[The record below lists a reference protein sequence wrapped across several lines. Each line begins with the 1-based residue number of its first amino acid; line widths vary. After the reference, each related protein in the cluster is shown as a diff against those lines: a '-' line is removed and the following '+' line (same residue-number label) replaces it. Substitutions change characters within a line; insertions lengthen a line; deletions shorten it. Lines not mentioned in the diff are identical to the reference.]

1 MQRSLSEWLTWQEA
15 LNPHEID
22 LGLER
27 VRRVVERLALTR
39 PATAVFAVGGTNGKG
54 STVGFI
60 ERLCAA
66 NGLST
71 AAYTSPHLVRYNE
84 RMRLNGNEVSDA
96 WLIEQFEAVDEAR
109 GDTPLTFFEF
119 GTLAA
124 LHGFSR
130 SRVDTWILEIGLGG
144 RLDAVNVIDPDISVV
159 TTIALEHQEWL
170 GDTIDLIAAEKGGIL
185 RQGCPAFYGDE
196 PVPDGLR
203 QTAKAIGAHL
213 SCCGVEFE
221 YTVDSGNT
229 WSWRGATTALDAL
242 SQPGMVD
249 SAQMRNVSLAMAAV
263 EACGPDLLNRAAVEQ
278 ALAAPRPPGRFQV
291 IDRDRQWI
299 VDVAHNPQAAGVLRR
314 RLLDLGDDRPL
325 TVVIGLLADK
335 QVDGFVMEL
344 ADLATRWLVCSAD
357 VARGCDAEEL
367 AEAIKLAGGQ
377 DVTAAGT
384 PEQAFDAAW
393 KISQPGERIL
403 VTGSFY
409 IAGPALS
416 WLGLY

>member
-1 MQRSLSEWLTWQEA
+1 MQRSLSEWLTWQAA

-27 VRRVVERLALTR
+27 VHRVVDRLSLTR
-39 PATAVFAVGGTNGKG
+39 PATAVFTVGGTNGKG
-54 STVGFI
+54 STVGFV

-71 AAYTSPHLVRYNE
+71 AAYTSPHLISYNE
-84 RMRLNGNEVSDA
+84 RMRLDGNEVSDA

-109 GDTPLTFFEF
+109 GNTPLTFFEF

-130 SRVDTWILEIGLGG
+130 SQVDIWILEVGLGG

-170 GDTIDLIAAEKGGIL
+170 GDTIDLIAAEKAGIL
-185 RQGCPAFYGDE
+185 RPGCPAFYGDE
-196 PVPDGLR
+196 PVPDGFR
-203 QTAKAIGAHL
+203 QAATAIGAKV
-213 SCCGVEFE
+213 SCCGVEFD
-221 YTVDSGNT
+221 YSLDSGSIWN
-229 WSWRGATTALDAL
+229 WRGSATVLDGL
-242 SQPGMVD
+242 SQPPQAD
-249 SAQMRNVSLAMAAV
+249 PAQMRNISLAMAAV
-263 EACGPDLLNRAAVEQ
+263 EACDPELLNRPAVEQ
-278 ALAAPRPPGRFQV
+278 ALAAPRPPGRFQI

-299 VDVAHNPQAAGVLRR
+299 VDVAHNPQAAGVLRQ
-314 RLLDLGDDRPL
+314 RLLALNDDRPL

-335 QVDGFVMEL
+335 QVDGFVL
-344 ADLATRWLVCSAD
+344 QLTDLVTRWLVCSAD
-357 VARGCDAEEL
+357 VARGHDAEEL
-367 AEAIKLAGGQ
+367 AAAISLAGGH
-377 DVTAAGT
+377 DVTAVGT
-384 PEQAFDAAW
+384 PEQALDAALA
-393 KISQPGERIL
+393 ISHPGERVL
-403 VTGSFY
+403 VTGSFH

>member
-1 MQRSLSEWLTWQEA
+1 MQRSLSEWLTWQAA
-15 LNPHEID
+15 LNPRAID

-27 VRRVVERLALTR
+27 VHRVVDRLSLAR
-39 PATAVFAVGGTNGKG
+39 PATAVFTVGGTNGKG

-71 AAYTSPHLVRYNE
+71 AAYTSPHLVHYNE

-130 SRVDTWILEIGLGG
+130 SKVDTWILEIGLGG

-196 PVPDGLR
+196 PVPDGFR

-221 YTVDSGNT
+221 STLDSGST
-229 WSWRGATTALDAL
+229 WNWRGLTMALDGL
-242 SQPGMVD
+242 SRPRMAD

-263 EACGPDLLNRAAVEQ
+263 EACDPGLLNRSAVEQ
-278 ALAAPRPPGRFQV
+278 ALAAPLPPGRFQI

-299 VDVAHNPQAAGVLRR
+299 VDVAHNPQAAGVLRQ
-314 RLLDLGDDRPL
+314 RLLALDDHRPL

-335 QVDGFVMEL
+335 QVDGFVVEL
-344 ADLATRWLVCSAD
+344 VDLATRWLVCSAEG
-357 VARGCDAEEL
+357 ARGRDAKEL
-367 AEAIKLAGGQ
+367 AEANQPCGR
-377 DVTAAGT
+377 GT
-384 PEQAFDAAW
+384 M
-393 KISQPGERIL
+393 
-403 VTGSFY
+403 
-409 IAGPALS
+409 
-416 WLGLY
+416 